1 MFQQLYYDM
10 DLLLAVLANQVL
22 KSTYLS
28 AEKQQLARQTIS
40 ELTFENMKKQWQ
52 FMIAHH
58 CNQAVHLA

>member
-1 MFQQLYYDM
+1 M

-40 ELTFENMKKQWQ
+40 ELTFENMKKQRQ